1 MRYYV
6 NMNEG
11 FPVACGRE
19 NCDRVLRVPVDR
31 FAAVFLCASRIEV
44 LAIVNSYSECS
55 TGPCSAAYAYG
66 STGNPDAIDHI
77 VRTVDPTI
85 VHACD

>member
-31 FAAVFLCASRIEV
+31 FAAVLLCASRIEV
-44 LAIVNSYSECS
+44 S